1 MFRTTIAAAALALLG
16 VSAPS
21 FAADA
26 PMPPT
31 VSPSVRYA
39 PANTIRQSD
48 YIAPPRADSRLEP
61 SAEDMARARQAA
73 EQRRKGSDRVTQY
86 RSPRGTIGGRTTI
99 EEYHDQNN
107 RVTEVKVTS
116 GITEIPYTMENRANR
131 QLDAAPGQNPQSTLG
146 TPKFIKFGW

>member
-1 MFRTTIAAAALALLG
+1 
-16 VSAPS
+16 
-21 FAADA
+21 
-26 PMPPT
+26 
-31 VSPSVRYA
+31 
-39 PANTIRQSD
+39 
-48 YIAPPRADSRLEP
+48 
-61 SAEDMARARQAA
+61 MARARQAA

-86 RSPRGTIGGRTTI
+86 RSARGTIGGRTTI

-146 TPKFIKFGW
+146 TPKFIKLGW